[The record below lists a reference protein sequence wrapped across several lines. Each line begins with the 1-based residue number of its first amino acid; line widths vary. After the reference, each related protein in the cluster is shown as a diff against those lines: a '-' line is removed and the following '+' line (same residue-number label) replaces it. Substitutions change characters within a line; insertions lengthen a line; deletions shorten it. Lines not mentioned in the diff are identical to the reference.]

1 MQISVFQKK
10 IKFLAAVHLAGY
22 PAFSITR
29 YRSPMCHIRPDVG
42 YKKAGYPVQHSLVST
57 IFNDFLISLNVTF
70 PPLEGGIRPMGGLR
84 AFHNDDMSTQ
94 RRVILPL

>member
-1 MQISVFQKK
+1 
-10 IKFLAAVHLAGY
+10 
-22 PAFSITR
+22 
-29 YRSPMCHIRPDVG
+29 MCHIRPDVG

-94 RRVILPL
+94 RCVILPL